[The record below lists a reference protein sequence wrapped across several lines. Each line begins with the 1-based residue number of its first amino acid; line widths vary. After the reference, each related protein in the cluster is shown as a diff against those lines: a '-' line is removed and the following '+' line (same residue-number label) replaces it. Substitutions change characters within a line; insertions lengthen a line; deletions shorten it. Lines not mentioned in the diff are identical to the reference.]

1 MAKMLRWRVLA
12 NQGFTVRQTD
22 LILGGESL
30 MKLAALMKE
39 TVWGPAK
46 KPLIFLACLT
56 WIAFNL
62 RFADGKK
69 IAQASIAILG
79 LTYSW
84 DGGTNSTGIVTSS
97 GPVIVPKLDCYY
109 DDGRCYTTPDAPTE
123 AAPFLAHTYGETAS
137 SLFRCPYTTDED
149 IFQANQSCTYFY
161 NTAKPEFAYRYLEY
175 NPDDV
180 AGVYPYLTKRLV
192 KASPSECSQYETFRG
207 RDERDRYGLTLW
219 HFKDGSENKTISIP
233 LVNTAFDSTTYI
245 YNDTATPQDSSDQA
259 CGPRCLYIYALRQQG
274 PRRNN
279 TLNTLFQCQIN
290 ITNVTNISDQE
301 QILADRN
308 ARLAAASIALTG
320 RYTNLISHDVKEW
333 RQYQLYPF
341 GSVWET
347 DTLPPSDVGAL
358 MSQFAIGSLSV
369 MARVNPPTRIPSPRS
384 PTLGYHLSVHWDFFI
399 AILAAISGVHFLL
412 MTGTVVLS
420 RPVVVGDDSNLVA
433 ARVLHG
439 LVGRLGG
446 RGKGGLLD
454 GKEIAEAI
462 ERAAGADAGGKA
474 KEMREVMYG
483 VKEEE
488 EEEEEAKIGETGRK
502 VLDIGEEDS
511 GVVGK
516 KGLPE
521 KRFPRGEYA

>member
-12 NQGFTVRQTD
+12 NQSFSVRQTD

-30 MKLAALMKE
+30 MKLAELMKE
-39 TVWGPAK
+39 T
-46 KPLIFLACLT
+46 
-56 WIAFNL
+56 
-62 RFADGKK
+62 

-84 DGGTNSTGIVTSS
+84 DGGTNSTGIVTSRGS
-97 GPVIVPKLDCYY
+97 VIVPKLDCYY

-137 SLFRCPYTTDED
+137 SLFGCPYTTDED

-161 NTAKPEFAYRYLEY
+161 NTAKPEFAYRYLDF
-175 NPDDV
+175 NPNDV
-180 AGVYPYLTKRLV
+180 AGVYPYLTKRLI
-192 KASPSECSQYETFRG
+192 KASPGECSQYETFRG

-219 HFKDGSENKTISIP
+219 HFNDGAENKTISIP

-245 YNDTATPQDSSDQA
+245 YNDTVVPQDSIDQA

-274 PRRNN
+274 PRRDN

-290 ITNVTNISDQE
+290 ITNVTSVGEDVH
-301 QILADRN
+301 ILADRN

-320 RYTNLISHDVKEW
+320 RYTNLISREVKEW

-341 GSVWET
+341 GSFWET
-347 DTLPPSDVGAL
+347 DTLSATDVGSLIA
-358 MSQFAIGSLSV
+358 QFAIGSLSV

-384 PTLGYHLSVHWDFFI
+384 PTLGYHLSVHWNFFL
-399 AILAAISGVHFLL
+399 AILATISAVHFLL
-412 MTGTVVLS
+412 MCATVFLS

-446 RGKGGLLD
+446 GGKGGLLD
-454 GKEIAEAI
+454 GREIAAAI
-462 ERAAGADAGGKA
+462 EQAAGGEEP
-474 KEMREVMYG
+474 KEMREVVYG

-488 EEEEEAKIGETGRK
+488 GKLGKTGRK
-502 VLDIGEEDS
+502 VLEVGDEDS

-516 KGLPE
+516 KKGLPGN
-521 KRFPRGEYA
+521 RFPRGEYA